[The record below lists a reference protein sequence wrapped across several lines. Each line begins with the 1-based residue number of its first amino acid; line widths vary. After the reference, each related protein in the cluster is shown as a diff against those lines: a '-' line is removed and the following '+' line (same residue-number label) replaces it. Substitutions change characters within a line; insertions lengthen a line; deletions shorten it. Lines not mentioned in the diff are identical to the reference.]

1 MRFLTTLCFI
11 LPVLVSAPTLSATNP
26 VEFFECKFNEEKSMA
41 DLMAW
46 TEEWNA
52 VADNLPDDGYNA
64 WVMKPMFKSNMTDL
78 DFLWVGARP
87 DYTRMGSGMDDFFN
101 GEEGSASLTEFVEI
115 SMRAIHDLYSS
126 TQVRENTGN

>member
-1 MRFLTTLCFI
+1 
-11 LPVLVSAPTLSATNP
+11 
-26 VEFFECKFNEEKSMA
+26 MA